1 MPTFEWIDMQSE
13 IHMIYGF
20 NNASASEHS
29 LRGNSEISLT
39 MKRTK
44 DRSEQ
49 KNQKG
54 ANKLKL

>member
-1 MPTFEWIDMQSE
+1 MQSE